1 MSINS
6 RRRPLAFF
14 ASMRAVLGF
23 AFAGIAALGCSVGQA
38 QVIAT
43 PPANPAPNVNAPS
56 ATVPPATNSS
66 LTNSSA
72 TTAPTDVRN
81 GYAENLQ
88 PLVRR
93 KAGANAK
100 PYAPIKKQD
109 EPANVPEIEM
119 FVGESRVFPAPNVGR
134 IAVGNGQIM
143 TAAAL
148 DKKEV
153 IVFANA
159 AGTSSLFVWNEDG
172 RYQRIRINII
182 TADTARVAR
191 EIALFLGGIPNAKTS
206 VVGDKVIVEGDN
218 LSDADMAKIDQL
230 EKRYA
235 QLVNFTNRIGWEQMV
250 MMDVKVV
257 EFPKSELRE
266 VGLKWRA
273 VGGSTLAATWLPIRA
288 GNPPRG
294 TQYTL
299 NIPSDQGGLPLTT
312 ADTTNGVPLPSSLN
326 ILGGL
331 NLGLSAQLNLLEQ
344 EGRATI
350 LAEPQLSARNGAK
363 ASFLAG
369 GEFPYSVASV
379 SGVTVVFKPYGIKLD
394 ISPKVDRNGVIRAT
408 IQAEVSSID
417 ASVSSPAGPA
427 LLTRKTDTEFNVRSG
442 ETIILSGLLQRNTS
456 TDIDKVPL
464 LGDIPVLG
472 ALFRSKRFQNKETE
486 LVVFV
491 TPSVVDSKSP
501 GLVDRVGRAT
511 QRLEQQLGRPPYL
524 SDPLQPNMP
533 AAEFNR
539 APEKVT
545 VPAASGRP
553 ATKPFDG
560 AGLDFGNQ

>member
-1 MSINS
+1 MSILKN
-6 RRRPLAFF
+6 RRPLTFF
-14 ASMRAVLGF
+14 AMVRAALGL
-23 AFAGIAALGCSVGQA
+23 AFAGLCGLGLA
-38 QVIAT
+38 QVVPASPT
-43 PPANPAPNVNAPS
+43 VPGPNMVKPPVAAPS
-56 ATVPPATNSS
+56 
-66 LTNSSA
+66 
-72 TTAPTDVRN
+72 TDVRN

-100 PYAPIKKQD
+100 PYAPIKKHD
-109 EPANVPEIEM
+109 EPGQVPEIEM

-172 RYQRIRINII
+172 RYQRIRINIV

-191 EIALFLGGIPNAKTS
+191 EIAVFLTSVPNAKTS

-235 QLVNFTNRIGWEQMV
+235 QLVNFTNRVGWEQMV

-266 VGLKWRA
+266 IGLKWRA

-299 NIPSDQGGLPLTT
+299 NIPADQGGLPLTT
-312 ADTTNGVPLPSSLN
+312 ADATNGVPLPTSLN

-344 EGRATI
+344 QGRATI

-369 GEFPYSVASV
+369 GEFPYSVANV
-379 SGVTVVFKPYGIKLD
+379 NGVTVVFKPYGIKLD

-427 LLTRKTDTEFNVRSG
+427 LLMRKTDTEFNVRSG
-442 ETIILSGLLQRNTS
+442 ETIVLSGLLQRNTS
-456 TDIDKVPL
+456 TDVDKVPL

-491 TPSVVDSKSP
+491 TPSVVDSNSP

-511 QRLEQQLGRPPYL
+511 QRLEKQLGRPPYL

-539 APEKVT
+539 VPEKVT
-545 VPAASGRP
+545 MPAASEGS
-553 ATKPFDG
+553 AAKPFAG

>member
-1 MSINS
+1 M
-6 RRRPLAFF
+6 LAFATF
-14 ASMRAVLGF
+14 CNAGYGQPMPATVLP
-23 AFAGIAALGCSVGQA
+23 APTIPVAP
-38 QVIAT
+38 AT
-43 PPANPAPNVNAPS
+43 PSNE
-56 ATVPPATNSS
+56 
-66 LTNSSA
+66 
-72 TTAPTDVRN
+72 VRN
-81 GYAENLQ
+81 GYAEVLR
-88 PLVRR
+88 PTVRR
-93 KAGANAK
+93 KPSAQGK
-100 PYAPIKKQD
+100 PYAPIKKQED
-109 EPANVPEIEM
+109 AGQVPEIEM

-159 AGTSSLFVWNEDG
+159 PGTSSLFVWNEDG

-191 EIALFLGGIPNAKTS
+191 EVATFLATIPHAKTA

-218 LSDADMAKIDQL
+218 LSDADLAKIDQL
-230 EKRYA
+230 EKRYS
-235 QLVNFTNRIGWEQMV
+235 QLVNFTNRVGWEQMV

-266 VGLKWRA
+266 IGLKWRA
-273 VGGSTLAATWLPIRA
+273 VGGSTLAATWLPLRY
-288 GNPPRG
+288 GRPPQN

-299 NIPSDQGGLPLTT
+299 NIPADQGGLPLTVQD
-312 ADTTNGVPLPSSLN
+312 ATNGAPLPTSLN

-344 EGRATI
+344 EGRASI

-369 GEFPYSVASV
+369 GEFPYSVANV
-379 SGVTVVFKPYGIKLD
+379 NGVTIVFKPYGIKLD

-427 LLTRKTDTEFNVRSG
+427 LLMRKTDTEFNVRSG
-442 ETIILSGLLQRNTS
+442 ETIVLSGLLQRNTS

-464 LGDIPVLG
+464 LGDLPVLG

-491 TPSVVDSKSP
+491 TPSVVDSNSP

-511 QRLEQQLGRPPYL
+511 QRLQERLGNPPYL
-524 SDPLQPNMP
+524 GEALQPNAP
-533 AAEFNR
+533 AGEFNR
-539 APEKVT
+539 APEKL
-545 VPAASGRP
+545 
-553 ATKPFDG
+553 TKPDPAKGTSVKPFSG